1 MESRP
6 LFLVPS
12 TLTVESG
19 PEPELDHGMPPP
31 LSANFFGVVLLAA
44 IAAMPAVAD
53 ADPSAAGAP
62 TLTGASAFGDWR
74 NDTPGVQRFIQ
85 PGDLPPPYTSR
96 SSSNSPDLARR
107 PDGTILRVPPGFSVS
122 LFAADL
128 RGPRLLRTA
137 PNGDVF
143 VAETAAGRIRVLRA
157 SRDGL
162 RAAET
167 TVFAAGLSGPFG
179 IAFYPPG
186 PNPRFVYVAT
196 NNQVVRFPFQPG
208 DTVARGEPELVVA
221 ALSPTAGG
229 HSTRD
234 IAFAPDGSRM
244 FVSIGSASNVAE
256 SIGRA
261 PPGGLDAWNGR
272 AALGAAWGNETGRA
286 DVLTFAPDGSD
297 VHVFATGIRN
307 CVGLTVHP
315 NTGELWCSTN
325 ERDGLGDDVPPDYV
339 TRVRAGAFYGWPWF
353 YIGNHEDPRHRGERP
368 DLAGRMTDPDILLQ
382 PHSAPLQM
390 SFYTGRQFPPAYRG
404 DAFAAL
410 HGSWNRG
417 KRTGY
422 KVVRIHLENG
432 IPTGRYEDFLTG
444 FVIDEDTVSGRPVG
458 VTVAA
463 DGALLVSEDGN
474 NTIWRVAY
482 TGER

>member
-1 MESRP
+1 
-6 LFLVPS
+6 
-12 TLTVESG
+12 
-19 PEPELDHGMPPP
+19 MP
-31 LSANFFGVVLLAA
+31 A
-44 IAAMPAVAD
+44 IAA
-53 ADPSAAGAP
+53 ADPSAMAAP
-62 TLTGASAFGDWR
+62 TLTGAAAFGDWR
-74 NDTPGVQRFIQ
+74 NDAPGVQRFIR
-85 PGDLPPPYTSR
+85 PGDLPPPYASR
-96 SSSNSPDLARR
+96 SSSNSSDIARR
-107 PDGTILRVPPGFSVS
+107 PDATTLRVPPGFSVS
-122 LFAADL
+122 LFAQDL
-128 RGPRLLRTA
+128 RGPRLMRTA
-137 PNGDVF
+137 PGGDVF
-143 VAETAAGRIRVLRA
+143 VAETTAGRIRVLRP

-167 TVFAAGLSGPFG
+167 TVFATGLPGPFG

-196 NNQVVRFPFQPG
+196 NNQVVRFPYQPG
-208 DTVARGEPELVVA
+208 DTMARSAPETVVA
-221 ALSPTAGG
+221 ALSPTSGG

-234 IAFAPDGSRM
+234 VAFSPDGNRM
-244 FVSIGSASNVAE
+244 FVSVGSASNVAE
-256 SIGRA
+256 GIGRA
-261 PPGGLDAWNGR
+261 PPDGLDAWRGR
-272 AALGAAWGNETGRA
+272 AALGAAWGNETARA
-286 DVLTFAPDGSD
+286 DVLSFAPDGSD

-307 CVGLTVHP
+307 CVGLAMQWDRA
-315 NTGELWCSTN
+315 ELWCSTN

-368 DLAGRMTDPDILLQ
+368 DLAGRMTEPDVLLQ

-390 SFYTGRQFPPAYRG
+390 SFYTGQQFPPAYRG

-432 IPTGRYEDFLTG
+432 VPSGRYEDFLTG
-444 FVIDEDTVSGRPVG
+444 FVIDDTTVSGRPVG

-463 DGALLVSEDGN
+463 DGSLLVSEDGN

-482 TGER
+482 TGGS